1 MMKMEKHTMSFLH
14 GQNKPIF
21 TTLDVF
27 VVIELGTMHSGTV
40 FMKDV
45 TITMLAVT
53 YFMQI
58 LRYLIKNY
66 GNAKMQMNFK
76 RFMR

>member
-1 MMKMEKHTMSFLH
+1 MSFLH

-27 VVIELGTMHSGTV
+27 VVIELGTMHSGTA
-40 FMKDV
+40 FIMKDV

-58 LRYLIKNY
+58 LRYLIK
-66 GNAKMQMNFK
+66 KLWK
-76 RFMR
+76 RQDANEF